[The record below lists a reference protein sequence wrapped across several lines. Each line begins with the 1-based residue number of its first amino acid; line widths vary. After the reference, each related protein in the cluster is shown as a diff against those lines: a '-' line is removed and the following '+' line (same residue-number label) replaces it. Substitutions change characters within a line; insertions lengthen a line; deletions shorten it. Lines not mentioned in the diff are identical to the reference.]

1 MALIQ
6 VSPELL
12 TGKATELRTLKAQ
25 HDEAM
30 TKMRSLILG
39 LNEIWKGEAQDAL
52 VAKYES
58 MQSTFNS
65 FSEMLESYARL
76 MDVSA
81 QQLQETDQNL
91 KTVIGSGY

>member
-12 TGKATELRTLKAQ
+12 AGKATELRALKAQ

-30 TKMRSLILG
+30 AKMRSLILG
-39 LNEIWKGEAQDAL
+39 LNEIRKGEAQDAL
-52 VAKYES
+52 VAKYEG
-58 MQSTFNS
+58 MQPTFNS
-65 FSEMLESYARL
+65 FSEMLESYAKL
-76 MDVSA
+76 MDISA

-91 KTVIGSGY
+91 KTIIGSGN

>member
-12 TGKATELRTLKAQ
+12 TGKATELRALKAQ

>member
-1 MALIQ
+1 MALIR

-12 TGKATELRTLKAQ
+12 NGKATELRGLKAQ

-30 TKMRSLILG
+30 AKMRSLILG

-65 FSEMLESYARL
+65 FSEMLESYAKL

>member
-12 TGKATELRTLKAQ
+12 TGKATELRALKAQ

-30 TKMRSLILG
+30 AKMRSLILG

-52 VAKYES
+52 VAKYEG
-58 MQSTFNS
+58 MQPTFNN
-65 FSEMLESYARL
+65 FSEMLESYAKL

>member
-6 VSPELL
+6 VTPDLL
-12 TGKATELRTLKAQ
+12 IGKSNELRGLKAQ

-30 TKMRSLILG
+30 SKMRALILG

-58 MQSTFNS
+58 NTIITFIC
-65 FSEMLESYARL
+65 LL
-76 MDVSA
+76 LLTIV
-81 QQLQETDQNL
+81 
-91 KTVIGSGY
+91 

>member
-12 TGKATELRTLKAQ
+12 NGKATELRGLKAQ

-30 TKMRSLILG
+30 AKMRSLILG

-65 FSEMLESYARL
+65 FSEMLESYAKL

>member
-39 LNEIWKGEAQDAL
+39 LNEILKGEAQDTFI
-52 VAKYES
+52 VKYES

-65 FSEMLESYARL
+65 FSEMLESYAKL

>member
-52 VAKYES
+52 VAKYEG
-58 MQSTFNS
+58 MQPTFNN
-65 FSEMLESYARL
+65 FSEMLESYAKL

>member
-6 VSPELL
+6 VSPDLL
-12 TGKATELRTLKAQ
+12 NAKATELRGLKAQ

-30 TKMRSLILG
+30 AKMRSLILG

-58 MQSTFNS
+58 MQPTFNS
-65 FSEMLESYARL
+65 FSEMLESYAKL